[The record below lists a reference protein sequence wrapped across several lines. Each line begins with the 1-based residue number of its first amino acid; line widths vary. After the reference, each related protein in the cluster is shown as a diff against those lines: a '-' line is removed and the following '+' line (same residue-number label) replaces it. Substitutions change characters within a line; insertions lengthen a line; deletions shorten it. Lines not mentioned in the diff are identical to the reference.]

1 MLRHTFL
8 HVPGLGHTTEQKLWS
23 KGIHT
28 WEDVAGLIGGSPDGL
43 DGVVR
48 KLKPYLPK
56 TLRAFE
62 ERDASIFDR
71 LSRFGESWRLFGEFM
86 NECVYVDIETTGLS
100 RDYDDLTV
108 VGTYDGKKFKAFVKG
123 INLGDLASELKRY
136 PVVVTFNG
144 NCFDLPFL
152 RKRFSASLP
161 KAHIDLRPTT
171 HKLGYSGGL
180 KKIEPKFGI
189 RRPTQIASI
198 DGFEAV
204 VLWRRYCK
212 GDKAALEKLIEYN
225 EADVTNL
232 ERIMRQCYE
241 RLAEQHAK
249 FFAKKQ
255 RSAAAAR

>member
-28 WEDVAGLIGGSPDGL
+28 WGDAANLIGGSPDGL
-43 DGVVR
+43 DGIVR

-62 ERDASIFDR
+62 ERDASCFAR
-71 LSRFGESWRLFGEFM
+71 LARLGESWRMFSEFRD
-86 NECVYVDIETTGLS
+86 ECVYVDIETTGLS
-100 RDYDDLTV
+100 SDDDDITV
-108 VGTYDGKKFKAFVKG
+108 VGTYNGKKFKAFVKG
-123 INLGDLASELKRY
+123 INLGDLAGELRKY
-136 PVVVTFNG
+136 PVAVTFNG
-144 NCFDLPFL
+144 SCFDLPFL
-152 RKRFSASLP
+152 RKRFAASLP
-161 KAHIDLRPTT
+161 PAHIDLRSTT

-189 RRPTQIASI
+189 KRPKQISSM

-204 VLWRRYCK
+204 ILWRQYCK

-225 EADVTNL
+225 AADVTNL
-232 ERIMRQCYE
+232 KQIMEQCYE
-241 RLAEQHAK
+241 RLAGQHAN
-249 FFAKKQ
+249 FFLKKH
-255 RSAAAAR
+255 RSAAVAR